1 MGRRHPIAMPTTG
14 PTLPEFLFAQQALPA
29 IELEVGTSVIRRAN
43 PAFAPLIGR
52 APEEFVGQPFE
63 HLLPESEREAFQSL
77 LSGGGPPLACH
88 LLGGEAQGRSVLLT
102 LTAPIPEAE
111 PLAPRLLF
119 VEPSPRAESPALP
132 LPAQEQGSI
141 FRHIVLCAND
151 GIWTVDAEQHITF
164 VNQRMADMLGYTP
177 AEIHGRLITD
187 FIHPEEL
194 ADHARQIVRRR
205 SGQAGRYERRFL
217 RKDGS
222 VLWTLVAG
230 APLRTPDGEYRG
242 AFGLFSDITARK
254 QADHALQ
261 VSEERYRS
269 LLAAA
274 TDYVFTVPYANGQP
288 GTTVHG
294 PGCVKITGYEPHDY
308 AADPYLWYR
317 MIATD
322 DRAEVE
328 RHIRQSTEGEQAST
342 IEHRIIHR
350 DGSVRWVR
358 NTLVPR
364 RDAAGALIAVDGLIT
379 DITERHLAEE
389 SLRLSEHQL
398 RLIIDTVPALIA
410 YIGTDGR
417 YRLLNE
423 TFHLW
428 FGDPIA
434 AILLC
439 PLSEHFG
446 PEAWAEL
453 RPLFDR
459 ALAGETAVFEKELSL
474 RAAGRR
480 WIHGFFTPD
489 HGPEGNV
496 RGIVLLA
503 NDITGR
509 KQLEA
514 QLLRAQRLEAVGR
527 LASGIAHDLNNILQP
542 VLMAPRLLRPALS
555 DPEAVALVDTIEGSV
570 RRGAEIIKQLL
581 DFGRGSAARR
591 VPLRLDTLVV
601 DLVRILRETLPKD
614 IVLHCELPAHVQ
626 SVMADATQ
634 LHQVLMNLCI
644 NARDAMPTGGA
655 LTIRLSVADLSRP
668 LADAIPAG
676 QTGRFQVLTVS
687 DTGTGI
693 APENFPRLFDPFFT
707 TKDVGEGTGLGLST
721 VLAIVRSHDGFVHV
735 SSTVGIG
742 SVFRVFLPDTAAT
755 VSETPTPALRTIP
768 APLVGSE
775 GRQRHI
781 LVVDDETAVRDL
793 IRQTLLRHDYRISE
807 AANGAE
813 ALVLLAQREN
823 SVDLVIADL
832 LMPVLDGAS
841 LIRELHRRR
850 PHLPIVA
857 MSGNIARDQISPEIK
872 AAIHVLLPKPFDAI
886 QLLAA
891 LDTPA
896 G

>member
-1 MGRRHPIAMPTTG
+1 MPDG
-14 PTLPEFLFAQQALPA
+14 PPLHNVLLAQHTLPVAE
-29 IELEVGTSVIRRAN
+29 IRVGTAAVLRAN
-43 PAFAPLIGR
+43 HALGALVGYAPAELAGR
-52 APEEFVGQPFE
+52 SLFD
-63 HLLPESEREAFQSL
+63 LLPEEESEACRAFL
-77 LSGGGPPLACH
+77 LGQPGDGGSHTYH
-88 LLGGEAQGRSVLLT
+88 LLVRDAPPRAVVLTVIAAGSPPGNVASPPAL
-102 LTAPIPEAE
+102 LLAE
-111 PLAPRLLF
+111 PLPTTETA
-119 VEPSPRAESPALP
+119 SLP
-132 LPAQEQGSI
+132 PPAQEQSDI

-151 GIWTVDAEQHITF
+151 GIWTVDAEQRIAF

-177 AEIHGRLITD
+177 AELTGRLITD

-194 ADHARQIVRRR
+194 ADHANQIVRRR
-205 SGQAGRYERRFL
+205 SGEAGRYERRFL

-230 APLRTPDGEYRG
+230 APLRSPDGVYHG

-261 VSEERYRS
+261 ISEERYRS

-274 TDYVFTVPYANGQP
+274 TDYVFTVPYAHGRP

-294 PGCVKITGYEPHDY
+294 PGCVKVTGYEPGDY
-308 AADPYLWYR
+308 AADPFLWYR
-317 MIATD
+317 MIAAD
-322 DRAEVE
+322 DRIEVE
-328 RHIRQSTEGEQAST
+328 RHIRQATEGERAAT
-342 IEHRIIHR
+342 LEHRIIHR
-350 DGSVRWVR
+350 DGSIRWVR

-364 RDAAGALIAVDGLIT
+364 RDANSTLVAVDGLIT

-446 PEAWAEL
+446 PEAWTEL
-453 RPLFDR
+453 SPLFDR
-459 ALAGETAVFEKELSL
+459 ALAGETAVFEKELPL

-489 HGPEGNV
+489 HGPEGAV

-503 NDITGR
+503 NDITAR

-514 QLLRAQRLEAVGR
+514 QLLHSQRLEAVGR
-527 LASGIAHDLNNILQP
+527 LSSGIAHDLNNILQP
-542 VLMAPRLLRPALS
+542 VLVAPRLLRPALT
-555 DPEAVALVDTIEGSV
+555 DPAAIALVDTIEGSV

-601 DLVRILRETLPKD
+601 DLARILSETLPKD

-626 SVMADATQ
+626 SVMADDTQ
-634 LHQVLMNLCI
+634 LRQVLMNLCI

-655 LTIRLSVADLSRP
+655 LTIRLSVAELARP
-668 LADAIPAG
+668 LADAIPG
-676 QTGRFQVLTVS
+676 GITGRFQVLTVS

-693 APENFPRLFDPFFT
+693 APENFPKLFDPFFT

-735 SSTVGIG
+735 SSTVGVG
-742 SVFRVFLPDTAAT
+742 SVFRVFLPETAAAT
-755 VSETPTPALRTIP
+755 AAETPPPALRP
-768 APLVGSE
+768 APAPVTGTE

-781 LVVDDETAVRDL
+781 LVVDDENAVRDL

-813 ALVLLAQREN
+813 ALVLLAQRESN
-823 SVDLVIADL
+823 VDLVIADL

-857 MSGNIARDQISPEIK
+857 MSGNIAGDQIAPETK
-872 AAIHVLLPKPFDAI
+872 AAIQALLPKPFDAA
-886 QLLAA
+886 QLLASIEA
-891 LDTPA
+891 SV